1 MASGFYEVFWVA
13 LALGDVHWDSDTIM
27 AALVDSG
34 YAFDGSYD
42 TETTWVSG
50 QEPYDSE
57 IAGTGYTAGG
67 AALETATVAWDETN
81 SRAKLDAEDV
91 TWAESELTAAGAVLW
106 DDTHAND
113 IPLVY
118 FDFGAEYTSAG
129 GDFTLQW
136 NAAGIITLA
145 PKAA

>member
-13 LALGDVHWDSDTIM
+13 LALGDVHFDSDTIK

-34 YAFDGSYD
+34 YAFAAD
-42 TETTWVSG
+42 TQTTWASG
-50 QEPYDSE
+50 SEPYDSE
-57 IAGTGYTAGG
+57 ISGTGYTAGG
-67 AALETATVAWDETN
+67 AALETATVTWDETN
-81 SRAKLDAEDV
+81 SRAKCDADDV
-91 TWAESELTAAGAVLW
+91 TWGESELTAAGAVLW
-106 DDTHAND
+106 DDTHANN

-136 NAAGIITLA
+136 NAAGIIVLA